1 MIAGPALSA
10 RAAADLSEIWDYSVL
25 QWGEIQTEIY
35 IRALWQAI
43 ELVTATPNR
52 GRACDEIRLGYFKFQ
67 IGTHMLFYRL
77 TSTGVQVVRI
87 LHSRMDFEQH
97 L

>member
-1 MIAGPALSA
+1 MSFK
-10 RAAADLSEIWDYSVL
+10 
-25 QWGEIQTEIY
+25 TESY

-43 ELVTATPNR
+43 VTAAPKC

-77 TSTGVQVVRI
+77 TAAGVQVVRI
-87 LHSRMDFEQH
+87 LHSRMDFESH